1 MIFQVLWSD
10 IYSPA
15 KPGQLD
21 VDDVSK
27 WLMVNEVTNGTR
39 VADHFFDVHC
49 IRGSGM
55 IIIAGVPGEKP

>member
-27 WLMVNEVTNGTR
+27 WLMVNEATNGTC
-39 VADHFFDVHC
+39 VAEHFFDVQY
-49 IRGSGM
+49 I
-55 IIIAGVPGEKP
+55 V